1 MNKKYIIKS
10 FMILF
15 LFLFISSTRIE
26 ATEGIK
32 PIKVPV
38 LMYHHISDEVNN
50 SMVVSKDKFYEDM
63 ITLKEAGYE
72 GIFLTDLYE
81 YLQGNTTL
89 PDKPIIITFDDGY
102 SSFYEIAYP
111 IAQETNMKLTVS
123 IIGWSVGRDKMVDN
137 KTPIIPHFSWIEAKE
152 MLDSGLIDIQ
162 NHTYDLHSPE
172 GYSLG
177 LNNPT
182 AKGMMKL
189 NGENNYRYRIRLRDD
204 LITLNYL
211 TYNNTG
217 HIPSFIAYPYGMYSD
232 LTESAI
238 YSFGFK
244 GSLTSDEGIREF
256 KTVNDL
262 KKIPRINITNFIK
275 KEELLRT
282 IENSTLK

>member
-123 IIGWSVGRDKMVDN
+123 IIGWSVGRDKMMDN

-262 KKIPRINITNFIK
+262 KKIPRINITNSIK

>member
-123 IIGWSVGRDKMVDN
+123 IIGWSVGRDKMMDN
-137 KTPIIPHFSWIEAKE
+137 NTPIIPHFSWIEAKE

-262 KKIPRINITNFIK
+262 KKIPRINITNSIK

>member
-111 IAQETNMKLTVS
+111 IA
-123 IIGWSVGRDKMVDN
+123 
-137 KTPIIPHFSWIEAKE
+137 
-152 MLDSGLIDIQ
+152 
-162 NHTYDLHSPE
+162 
-172 GYSLG
+172 
-177 LNNPT
+177 
-182 AKGMMKL
+182 
-189 NGENNYRYRIRLRDD
+189 
-204 LITLNYL
+204 
-211 TYNNTG
+211 
-217 HIPSFIAYPYGMYSD
+217 
-232 LTESAI
+232 
-238 YSFGFK
+238 
-244 GSLTSDEGIREF
+244 
-256 KTVNDL
+256 
-262 KKIPRINITNFIK
+262 
-275 KEELLRT
+275 
-282 IENSTLK
+282 